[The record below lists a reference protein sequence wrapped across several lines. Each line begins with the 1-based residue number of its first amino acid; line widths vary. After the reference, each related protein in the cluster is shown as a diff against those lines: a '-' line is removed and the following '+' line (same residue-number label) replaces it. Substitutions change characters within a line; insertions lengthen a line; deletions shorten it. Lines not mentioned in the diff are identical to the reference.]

1 MSSFVQSLNGDLAS
15 VIEAAQRSLVQVHD
29 GRRGAGSGLI
39 WSPDGL
45 IITNAHVVSGRSA
58 PEVTLPDGTT
68 VPARIVG
75 SDPGLDLAALSVD
88 AGGLESLTRGSSRD
102 LLPGELVIA
111 VGHPWGVNGAATA
124 GVMIATGAGLP
135 DTPESDREW
144 IAASL
149 KLRPGHSGGPLID
162 AEGRLVGINTM
173 ITGPSVGLAVP
184 IHVVEGFVSR
194 VSPVAAT
201 AAGAV

>member
-1 MSSFVQSLNGDLAS
+1 M
-15 VIEAAQRSLVQVHD
+15 
-29 GRRGAGSGLI
+29 
-39 WSPDGL
+39 
-45 IITNAHVVSGRSA
+45 
-58 PEVTLPDGTT
+58 
-68 VPARIVG
+68 
-75 SDPGLDLAALSVD
+75 
-88 AGGLESLTRGSSRD
+88 
-102 LLPGELVIA
+102 
-111 VGHPWGVNGAATA
+111 NGAATA

-194 VSPVAAT
+194 VSPVAAA